1 MKIVHAEE
9 RGASAVEFALIL
21 PILLLLVVGIAEFG
35 RAYNVQ
41 TVLADAARVGVRT
54 MAIHSDVTQAKSA
67 AVDVAT
73 SVSLTSN
80 EVTVTPSTCEGTTD
94 PATVTVTHD
103 VDLIFFGEVEITGK
117 ATMRCN
123 G

>member
-1 MKIVHAEE
+1 MARRSVE
-9 RGASAVEFALIL
+9 RGAAAVEFALIL
-21 PILLLLVVGIAEFG
+21 PVLLLLLVGIAELG

-54 MAIHSDVTQAKSA
+54 MAIHSDVSQAKSA
-67 AVDVAT
+67 TIDTAST
-73 SVSLTSN
+73 LSLTPDQ
-80 EVTVTPSTCEGTTD
+80 VTVTPASCDGTTD
-94 PATVTVTHD
+94 PATVTVKD
-103 VDLIFFGEVEITGK
+103 DLDLIFFGSVELTGK

>member
-1 MKIVHAEE
+1 MALSRKDK
-9 RGASAVEFALIL
+9 GAAAVEFALIL
-21 PILLLLVVGIAEFG
+21 PVLLLLVVGIAEFG

-54 MAIHSDVTQAKSA
+54 MAIHSDVAQAKSA
-67 AVDVAT
+67 SVDAAT
-73 SVSLTSN
+73 SLSLTTAQ
-80 EVTVTPSTCEGTTD
+80 VAVTPSSCDGTTD
-94 PATVTVTHD
+94 PATVTVTD
-103 VDLIFFGEVEITGK
+103 DLDLIFFGEIALTGK

>member
-1 MKIVHAEE
+1 MKSHRSD
-9 RGASAVEFALIL
+9 RGSSAVEFALVV
-21 PILLLLVVGIAEFG
+21 PVLLLLVVGIAEFG

-54 MAIHSDVTQAKSA
+54 MAIHSDVSQAKSA
-67 AVDVAT
+67 TVDTASSLALTT
-73 SVSLTSN
+73 SQVGVS
-80 EVTVTPSTCEGTTD
+80 PSSCDGTTD

-103 VDLIFFGEVEITGK
+103 LDLIFFGTIELTGK